1 MYAAFED
8 SYCYPGTNILRNR
21 LDIRT
26 NDQLAAF
33 EEEIV
38 KQRAEEPLPK
48 GTPSVPQYRA
58 IHRHLFQDVYS
69 WAGHFR
75 TVRVAKG
82 DSIFAY
88 PEHITAGMRGLF
100 AWLRQRNGLVR
111 LSQEAFVTDAAH
123 LLAELN
129 ALHPFRDGNGR
140 TQLTFLALLATR
152 ANHPLHLERLE
163 PTRFLA
169 AMVASFSGDERL
181 LADELRGLIT

>member
-1 MYAAFED
+1 MYAAID
-8 SYCYPGTNILRNR
+8 DPYCYRGTNVLRNR

-26 NDQLAAF
+26 NEQLAAF

-38 KQRAEEPLPK
+38 KRRAEEPLPT
-48 GTPSVPQYRA
+48 GTLSVSQYRA
-58 IHRHLFQDVYS
+58 VHRHLFQDINS

-82 DSIFAY
+82 GSLFAY
-88 PEHITAGMRGLF
+88 PEHIPAGMRDLF
-100 AWLRQRNGLVR
+100 AWLRLRDGLRQRSR
-111 LSQEAFVTDAAH
+111 DAFSIEAAH
-123 LLAELN
+123 FLTELN

-163 PTRFLA
+163 PSRFLT
-169 AMVASFSGDERL
+169 AMVASFSGREEL
-181 LADELRGLIT
+181 LADELRTLAA